1 MRQSKRKM
9 MEIGRERERVRRNG
23 VNEWERE
30 RETGTERGIWEGA
43 VIKSMKYK
51 WRSRA
56 ELLEK

>member
-1 MRQSKRKM
+1 MK
-9 MEIGRERERVRRNG
+9 RERERESVKRKG

-30 RETGTERGIWEGA
+30 KETGTERGIWEGA
-43 VIKSMKYK
+43 VIQSMKYK

>member
-1 MRQSKRKM
+1 M

-30 RETGTERGIWEGA
+30 RETGSERGIWEGA
-43 VIKSMKYK
+43 VIQSMKYK
-51 WRSRA
+51 CRSRA